1 LNPVYGCAVVDR
13 GRPVLEFRVLGP
25 LQVAKEGRLLPL
37 GGLKQR
43 GLLALLLLNR
53 NRVVP
58 RDRLVDVLWGE
69 SPPASAANAVQIYV
83 SKLRR
88 LLGDDETV
96 EAGAIVTEPPGYR
109 LRVLPGEL
117 DADRFER
124 LIAEGREALGAGKAE
139 QAEKRLAH
147 ALTLWHGPPLADF
160 AAEPFAQAEI
170 GRLEQLRLRAL
181 EERIEAQLSLGRHAE
196 VSAELPTLIDQH
208 PLEERLRAQLMVA
221 LYRSG
226 RQADALA
233 AYRDFRRLLADEL
246 GLDPSPDL
254 REIERRILRQD
265 SALVAPAAPHRK
277 AELPPAAS
285 ADFAPPVA
293 AKQTNLPV
301 PPTPLIGREQE
312 LQAAGQLLSAHRLIT
327 LTGPGG
333 SGKTR
338 LALQLAADAVED
350 FPDGVVW
357 VSLQALRDP
366 ELVLP
371 TIARAMGTGET
382 LIEDGSER
390 RLLLVLDNFEQ
401 LLASASKVG
410 ILLAQHP
417 RLKLL
422 VTSREPLHLGAEY
435 EFPVAPLREREA
447 VALFIERAS
456 AAQPDFS
463 DDGPV
468 MEICRRLDC
477 LPLALE
483 LAAARVKVLSAAELL
498 KRLDRRLPILTG
510 GSRDAPE
517 RQRTLRATIAWSY
530 ELLAPNEQRAFARLA
545 VFAGGCTL
553 EAAEEACQAGL
564 DTVAALIDKN
574 LLRREGDRY
583 FMLETIG
590 EYALE
595 RLEESGELEELKQ
608 RHADYYLEQARSV
621 ELLIRSPQ
629 AAGAIDRLEPEHDN
643 LRAALG
649 WLSGRTSEQPLRLA
663 MWGLAARLHG
673 FGDQALDRRDVSEAS
688 RLYRESIEIGL
699 QLKDDTQ
706 TAYCLA
712 GLAAVGAQRGR
723 LDQAARLWGSIT
735 AFERAS
741 GAPLHDAERQRY
753 ERVLGELE
761 HGPDTSADFAAGTAI
776 TLEEAVEYALANVE

>member
-1 LNPVYGCAVVDR
+1 
-13 GRPVLEFRVLGP
+13 VLEFRVLGP
-25 LQVAKEGRLLPL
+25 LQVAKDGRVLPL
-37 GGLKQR
+37 GGFKQR
-43 GLLALLLLNR
+43 GLLALLLLDR

-69 SPPASAANAVQIYV
+69 SPPASAANSIQNYV

-88 LLGDDETV
+88 LFGDGEPAG
-96 EAGAIVTEPPGYR
+96 AGAIVTEPPGYR

-117 DADRFER
+117 DSDRFER
-124 LIAEGREALGAGKAE
+124 LIAEGSEALGAGKAE
-139 QAEKRLAH
+139 QAENAFAD
-147 ALTLWHGPPLADF
+147 ALTLWHGRPFADF
-160 AAEPFAQAEI
+160 ADEPFAKAESA
-170 GRLEQLRLRAL
+170 RLEQVRLRAL
-181 EERIEAQLSLGRHAE
+181 EERVEAQLLLGRHAE
-196 VSAELPTLIDQH
+196 VATELPSLIGQH

-226 RQADALA
+226 RQADALG
-233 AYRDFRRLLADEL
+233 AYQDFRRLLADEL

-265 SALVAPAAPHRK
+265 PALAAPAAPSVGI
-277 AELPPAAS
+277 ELPPAAS
-285 ADFAPPVA
+285 PDFPLPAAP
-293 AKQTNLPV
+293 KQTNLPV

-312 LQAAGQLLSAHRLIT
+312 LEEAGRLLRAHRLIT

-338 LALQLAADAVED
+338 LALQLAADAVDD

-357 VSLQALRDP
+357 VPLQALRDP

-371 TIARAMGTGET
+371 TIARAVGTGEA
-382 LIEDGSER
+382 LVDGGSER

-401 LLASASKVG
+401 LLASASRVG
-410 ILLAQHP
+410 TALAQLPH
-417 RLKLL
+417 LKLL

-456 AAQPDFS
+456 AAKPDFA
-463 DDGPV
+463 DDGV
-468 MEICRRLDC
+468 VVEISRRLDC

-483 LAAARVKVLSAAELL
+483 LAAARVKVLAAAELL

-510 GSRDAPE
+510 GPRDAPE

-530 ELLAPNEQRAFARLA
+530 ELLPPDEQQAFARLA

-553 EAAEEACQAGL
+553 DAAEQACQASL

-595 RLEESGELEELKQ
+595 RLEESGELEELRQ

-621 ELLIRSPQ
+621 ERLIRSPQ

-643 LRAALG
+643 LRAALR

-673 FGDQALDRRDVSEAS
+673 FGDQALDRSNVSEAA

-699 QLKDDTQ
+699 QLKDDMQ

-712 GLAAVGAQRGR
+712 GLAAVCAQRGR
-723 LDQAARLWGSIT
+723 LDQAAHLWGTVI

-741 GAPLHDAERQRY
+741 GTPLHDAERQRY
-753 ERVLGELE
+753 ERVLAELE
-761 HGPDTSADFAAGTAI
+761 HASDTSADFAAGTAT
-776 TLEEAVEYALANVE
+776 TLEDAVDYALANVE

>member
-1 LNPVYGCAVVDR
+1 M
-13 GRPVLEFRVLGP
+13 LEFRVLGP

-43 GLLALLLLNR
+43 GLLALLLLDR

-58 RDRLVDVLWGE
+58 RDRLVDALWGE
-69 SPPASAANAVQIYV
+69 SPPASAANSIQIYV

-88 LLGDDETV
+88 LLGDGAT
-96 EAGAIVTEPPGYR
+96 AGAIVTEPPGYC
-109 LRVLPGEL
+109 LRVPPGEL

-124 LIAEGREALGAGKAE
+124 LIAEGSDALRAGEAE
-139 QAEKRLAH
+139 RAEKAFAD
-147 ALTLWHGPPLADF
+147 ALTPWRGPPFADF

-170 GRLEQLRLRAL
+170 ARIEQLRLRAL
-181 EERIEAQLSLGRHAE
+181 EQRIEALLSLGRHVE
-196 VSAELPTLIDQH
+196 VLAELPRLIDQH

-226 RQADALA
+226 RQADALV
-233 AYRDFRRLLADEL
+233 AYQDFRRLLGDEL
-246 GLDPSPDL
+246 GLDPGPDL
-254 REIERRILRQD
+254 REIERKVLSQD
-265 SALVAPAAPHRK
+265 PALVAPSPGAKRSPAAP
-277 AELPPAAS
+277 AEPPPAA
-285 ADFAPPVA
+285 ALT
-293 AKQTNLPV
+293 QTNLPV
-301 PPTPLIGREQE
+301 ALTPLIGREQE
-312 LQAAGQLLSAHRLIT
+312 LQEAGRLLRAHRLIT

-338 LALQLAADAVED
+338 LALQLAADAIDD

-357 VSLQALRDP
+357 VPLQALRDP

-371 TIARAMGTGET
+371 TIALALGTAET
-382 LIEDGSER
+382 LTEASADR

-401 LLASASKVG
+401 LLSSASRLG
-410 ILLAQHP
+410 TLFAQLPH
-417 RLKLL
+417 LKLL
-422 VTSREPLHLGAEY
+422 VTSREPLHLVAEY
-435 EFPVAPLREREA
+435 EYPVAPLREREA
-447 VALFIERAS
+447 VVLFIERAT
-456 AAQPDFS
+456 ATKPDFT
-463 DDGPV
+463 DDGAV
-468 MEICRRLDC
+468 VEICRRLDG

-483 LAAARVKVLSAAELL
+483 LAAARIKALSAAELL
-498 KRLDRRLPILTG
+498 KRLDKRLPMLTG

-530 ELLAPNEQRAFARLA
+530 ELLAPDEQRAFARLA

-553 EAAEEACQAGL
+553 DAAEEACQAGL
-564 DTVAALIDKN
+564 DTVAALIDKS

-595 RLEESGELEELKQ
+595 RLEESGELDELRQ

-621 ELLIRSPQ
+621 ELLVRSPQ
-629 AAGAIDRLEPEHDN
+629 AAGAIDQLEPEHDN
-643 LRAALG
+643 LRAALR
-649 WLSGRTSEQPLRLA
+649 WLSGRTSDQPLRLA

-673 FGDQALDRRDVSEAS
+673 FGDHALDSQNVSEAA

-699 QLKDDTQ
+699 QLKDDMQ

-723 LDQAARLWGSIT
+723 FGQAARLWGSVI
-735 AFERAS
+735 AFERS
-741 GAPLHDAERQRY
+741 TGTPLHDAERQRY
-753 ERVLGELE
+753 ERLLAALE
-761 HGPDTSADFAAGTAI
+761 HGSDTSADFAAGTAT